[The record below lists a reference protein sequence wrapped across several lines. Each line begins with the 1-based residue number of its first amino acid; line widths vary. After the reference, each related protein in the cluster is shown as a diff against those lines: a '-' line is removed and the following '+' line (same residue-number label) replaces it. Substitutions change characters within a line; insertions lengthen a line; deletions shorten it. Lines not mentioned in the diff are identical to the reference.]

1 MTKQHDPD
9 FDFEPMPGLP
19 AMPPEGERVL
29 WQGSPNWKTLANN
42 VFHVRW
48 IGAYFAALAAWRIA
62 AGLYD
67 GRETTDILIVVGVLA
82 GMAIVTT
89 AFFAGYAWM
98 IGRTTVYTLTT
109 RRVVMR
115 FGVALPM
122 TINVPFTVIEGA
134 QLKEQ
139 VDGMGDIALNLI
151 DKQHIA
157 YAVLWP
163 HARPWRYSKPV
174 PMLRGIPNAKAVAS
188 LMADAFAKAM
198 AGKVQVTTAAINSGL
213 DAKGPAIVAV
223 PAE

>member
-29 WQGSPNWKTLANN
+29 WQGSPHWKTLANS

-48 IGAYFAALAAWRIA
+48 IGVYFALLATWRIV
-62 AGLYD
+62 AGLHD

-82 GMAIVTT
+82 GMAAVTV
-89 AFFAGYAWM
+89 AFFVGYAWA

-109 RRVVMR
+109 RRLVMR

-134 QLKEQ
+134 GLKEHG
-139 VDGMGDIALNLI
+139 DGVGDVALTLGE
-151 DKQHIA
+151 KQHIA

-163 HARPWRYSKPV
+163 HARPWRLSKPE
-174 PMLRGIPNAKAVAS
+174 PMLRAIPNAKAVAA
-188 LMADAFAKAM
+188 LMADAFAKASP
-198 AGKVQVTTAAINSGL
+198 GKVQISTATLA